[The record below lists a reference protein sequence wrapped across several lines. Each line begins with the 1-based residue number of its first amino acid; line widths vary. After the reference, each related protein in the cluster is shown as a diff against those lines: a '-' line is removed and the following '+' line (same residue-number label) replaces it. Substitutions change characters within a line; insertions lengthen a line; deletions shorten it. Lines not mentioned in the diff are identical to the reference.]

1 MMTRGATLDLRE
13 ALTETQPS
21 RAALVTRVD
30 VHWDANPAVLET
42 WAKLEAIAPCS
53 IYQTRAWLLPWTG
66 TLGRKAGL
74 KPFYVIARGTAD
86 QPLALLCLG
95 LRRIGPFKI
104 AVFLGGKD
112 SNFNL
117 PLIHPGLNFGPE
129 IWRVLLLDAAGLM
142 GQDKPSAFLFLN
154 QPAEWSGQT
163 NSLTQLTAQP
173 SPNAAF
179 GTKLTPVAEALFA
192 GKLSRNTRKKLRRK
206 EARLVARGALTY
218 RTPATGDEKAAIL
231 DAFFAQKTSRFRAQ
245 NIVSEFDDPTMRR
258 FIEKASMAGP
268 HGTGIELH
276 ALYSGGRIVAVYGGG
291 THRGGWSGMFNSFDA
306 SDDIAR
312 SSPGDLL
319 LMAVMAKQ
327 CAAGTKHFDLGI
339 GEARYKAMFCGDV
352 IPLFDSFL
360 AVTPMGRLFLLIE
373 ALALRTKSGI
383 KSHRGLFHLA
393 QLLRALWLRAKMNS

>member
-1 MMTRGATLDLRE
+1 MARGATLDLRK
-13 ALTETQPS
+13 ASTETPPS
-21 RAALVTRVD
+21 KAALVARVD

-42 WAKLEAIAPCS
+42 WAKLETIAPCS
-53 IYQTRAWLLPWTG
+53 IYQTRAWLLPWTE

-86 QPLALLCLG
+86 EPLALLCLG
-95 LRRIGPFKI
+95 LRRAGPFKI
-104 AVFLGGKD
+104 AAFLGGKD
-112 SNFNL
+112 SNFNM
-117 PLIHPGLNFGPE
+117 PLVQPGLSFGPE
-129 IWRVLLLDAAGLM
+129 IWRALLLDAAGLM
-142 GQDKPSAFLFLN
+142 GQDRPCAFFLLN

-163 NSLTQLTAQP
+163 NSLTQLTAQS
-173 SPNAAF
+173 SPNVAF
-179 GTKLTPVAEALFA
+179 GTKLTPSAEAFFA
-192 GKLSRNTRKKLRRK
+192 GKLSKATRKKLRQK
-206 EARLVARGALTY
+206 EARLAARGALTY
-218 RTPATGDEKAAIL
+218 RTPAACNEKAAIL

-245 NIVSEFDDPTMRR
+245 NIVSGFDDPAMRR
-258 FIEKASMAGP
+258 FIETASMPDP

-291 THRGGWSGMFNSFDA
+291 THRGCWSGMFNSFDA
-306 SDDIAR
+306 SHDVAR

-360 AVTPMGRLFLLIE
+360 ALTPMGRLFLLIE

-383 KSHRGLFHLA
+383 KSHRALFYLA
-393 QLLRALWLRAKMNS
+393 RRLRALWLPRKMSA